1 MRYGFKQIQKFT
13 ESIVRHPAL
22 PPKVMVVGW
31 NELVE
36 RHPTLWV
43 VLQQVHHF
51 QCKLFSSFYL
61 LWTLVCVI

>member
-22 PPKVMVVGW
+22 PPKVMVVGR

-51 QCKLFSSFYL
+51 
-61 LWTLVCVI
+61 